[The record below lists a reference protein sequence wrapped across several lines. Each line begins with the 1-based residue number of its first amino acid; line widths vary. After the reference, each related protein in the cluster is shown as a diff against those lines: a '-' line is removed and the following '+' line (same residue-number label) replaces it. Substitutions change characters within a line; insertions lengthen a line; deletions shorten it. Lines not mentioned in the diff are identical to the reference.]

1 VSPSNGKLAFCMV
14 VMATKKIQNIQLLQ
28 KIKEAHIFFVPKH
41 FIFTLLGVCM
51 YNFCQILINN

>member
-1 VSPSNGKLAFCMV
+1 MV

-41 FIFTLLGVCM
+41 FIFTLLGVGM
-51 YNFCQILINN
+51 YDFCKILINN